1 MGSERCIEMQWDLH
15 LRSFIYSSSFFV
27 RRMELEST
35 RASYPPQPMQPGSS
49 MAVLHKDSIYA
60 QQTTQ
65 QVHGTQS
72 PHLSKL
78 QAGSSLHSAADI
90 GPQAYKRPRLHTD
103 QMRTEPC
110 MPLTVDTQIK
120 QVIGRNV
127 WCRLLCGSLI
137 GGVLSHA
144 ICLHVTGQFGS
155 LGAFSCH
162 FKGHEHFIIVEICL
176 LGSPLLVFALCFALK
191 CALRDWCIWTVSC
204 EMHALYSMF
213 YGWDDV
219 PYVVWPLCQSVEIKV
234 LSVSDVGFWLLI
246 ILCRC
251 KSFVWTFVKI
261 CIFRFMN

>member
-1 MGSERCIEMQWDLH
+1 
-15 LRSFIYSSSFFV
+15 
-27 RRMELEST
+27 MELEST

-120 QVIGRNV
+120 QVRSDETCDVVYFVEQRFGLNKKLAV
-127 WCRLLCGSLI
+127 FFPM
-137 GGVLSHA
+137 
-144 ICLHVTGQFGS
+144 QFVCMLPGS
-155 LGAFSCH
+155 LGVWVPLAAIS
-162 FKGHEHFIIVEICL
+162 KAMNIL
-176 LGSPLLVFALCFALK
+176 LLW
-191 CALRDWCIWTVSC
+191 R
-204 EMHALYSMF
+204 
-213 YGWDDV
+213 
-219 PYVVWPLCQSVEIKV
+219 
-234 LSVSDVGFWLLI
+234 
-246 ILCRC
+246 
-251 KSFVWTFVKI
+251 FV
-261 CIFRFMN
+261 C